1 MSLFKLFLIILICGS
16 SAIGLIFIKHESREL
31 FIELEAHKKHRDQL
45 NIEWNELK
53 SEENRLGNPARIEQ
67 QAIEALD
74 MKKPAV
80 DEMRIY
86 KK

>member
-1 MSLFKLFLIILICGS
+1 
-16 SAIGLIFIKHESREL
+16 LIFIKHESREL

-53 SEENRLGNPARIEQ
+53 SEEIRLGNPARIEQ